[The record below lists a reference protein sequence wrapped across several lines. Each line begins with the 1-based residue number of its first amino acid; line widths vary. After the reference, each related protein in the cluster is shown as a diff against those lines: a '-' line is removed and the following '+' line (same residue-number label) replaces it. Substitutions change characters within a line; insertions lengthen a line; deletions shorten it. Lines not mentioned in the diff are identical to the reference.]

1 MDSNTEKQ
9 VKKMLDDGI
18 RFVKG
23 KKLDDAVR
31 VFKQIFV
38 MYPESSLAD
47 NAHYNLGMVHEIKKE
62 YSRAFVEYKTILE
75 LYPDSDAA
83 IFAKDKVEELNQNL
97 DVAAP
102 EFSIGQN
109 LYLNK
114 KFADAEKVFSEIV
127 AHHPKSDL
135 IDNALFFIGMIKKA
149 KKDYEGAKRIFND
162 IREKYP
168 DSDAAQLLDD
178 VLCDM

>member
-1 MDSNTEKQ
+1 MDSNIEKQ

-23 KKLDDAVR
+23 KKFDDAIR

-38 MYPESSLAD
+38 MYPDSSLAD
-47 NAHYNLGMVHEIKKE
+47 NAHYNLGMVHEMKKE

-83 IFAKDKVEELNQNL
+83 MFAKDKVEELNQNL
-97 DVAAP
+97 DAAAP

-109 LYLNK
+109 FYLNK
-114 KFADAEKVFSEIV
+114 KYAEAEKIFSDIV
-127 AHHPKSDL
+127 SKYPKSTL

-149 KKDYEGAKRIFND
+149 NKDYDGASKIFREV
-162 IREKYP
+162 REKYP
-168 DSDAAQLLDD
+168 DSDAAQLIDE
-178 VLCDM
+178 VLADL

>member
-1 MDSNTEKQ
+1 MDFNAEKQ

-18 RFVKG
+18 RFVKA
-23 KKLDDAVR
+23 KKLDDAIR
-31 VFKQIFV
+31 VFKQVFV
-38 MYPESSLAD
+38 MYPDSSLAD
-47 NAHYNLGMVHEIKKE
+47 NAHYNLGMVHEMKKE

-83 IFAKDKVEELNQNL
+83 MFAKDKVEELNQNL

-109 LYLNK
+109 FYLNK
-114 KFADAEKVFSEIV
+114 KHAEAEKIFSDIV
-127 AHHPKSDL
+127 AKYPKSTL

-149 KKDYEGAKRIFND
+149 NKDYDGANKIFKEV
-162 IREKYP
+162 REKYP
-168 DSDAAQLLDD
+168 DSDAAQLITE
-178 VLCDM
+178 VLADM